1 MKNICTESEK
11 NIRVRFTIKKIAPVN
26 KSKKNYKEPA
36 IGARMFMKQLGNFHF
51 SLCLSGLK
59 ILQPSWF

>member
-11 NIRVRFTIKKIAPVN
+11 EKNVPVRFTIKKPAALN
-26 KSKKNYKEPA
+26 KSKKNYKETA
-36 IGARMFMKQLGNFHF
+36 KDTRMFLKLLLGRFHF

-59 ILQPSWF
+59 IL